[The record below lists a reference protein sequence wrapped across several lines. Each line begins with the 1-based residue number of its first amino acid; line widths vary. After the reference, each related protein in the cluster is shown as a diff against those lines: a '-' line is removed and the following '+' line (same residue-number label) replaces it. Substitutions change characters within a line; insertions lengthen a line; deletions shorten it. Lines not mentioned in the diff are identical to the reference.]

1 MSLIFSNLV
10 VIPGSGIRSWIL
22 FVGKRFPCLYRTEH
36 DFACQSGTDFAFGN
50 CIRHL
55 DGNRSGWY
63 GFDWDIRFQG
73 TCHSHPAF
81 LPLRAHCILDRIES
95 GVILKEG
102 DK

>member
-1 MSLIFSNLV
+1 MFIKHLKGHGDRYIGSLFRVDEPVPDDS
-10 VIPGSGIRSWIL
+10 
-22 FVGKRFPCLYRTEH
+22 
-36 DFACQSGTDFAFGN
+36 
-50 CIRHL
+50 L

-95 GVILKEG
+95 RVILKEG